1 MDIDIAQTMMAE
13 DEEDD
18 EEEEFGM
25 IQIVACGLLI
35 YYGIREDRR
44 TRCQRRT
51 RHFTRPNLLPNPRGD
66 TPWQRL
72 FEGRSDMAFITTM
85 GFNVETFFFL
95 EGGFEAAWSGKA
107 IPRHDVPADSPPCAY
122 RRSLD
127 AAGSLG
133 LVLHFLSSTM
143 LDVSLAQ
150 IFALVPATISCY
162 LNFSLS
168 ILLSVLRVMPDSR
181 IQWPTGDEFQAL
193 TSLVSSRHP
202 LLTGA
207 FSTMDGLNLPVQTV

>member
-1 MDIDIAQTMMAE
+1 MASERTAGLAANDGLVTSPDPIFCQTRAE
-13 DEEDD
+13 IHH
-18 EEEEFGM
+18 GRGYSKAGV
-25 IQIVACGLLI
+25 IW
-35 YYGIREDRR
+35 
-44 TRCQRRT
+44 
-51 RHFTRPNLLPNPRGD
+51 HSSPRWGS
-66 TPWQRL
+66 TSKL
-72 FEGRSDMAFITTM
+72 
-85 GFNVETFFFL
+85 FFFL

-207 FSTMDGLNLPVQTV
+207 FGTMDGLNLPVQTV